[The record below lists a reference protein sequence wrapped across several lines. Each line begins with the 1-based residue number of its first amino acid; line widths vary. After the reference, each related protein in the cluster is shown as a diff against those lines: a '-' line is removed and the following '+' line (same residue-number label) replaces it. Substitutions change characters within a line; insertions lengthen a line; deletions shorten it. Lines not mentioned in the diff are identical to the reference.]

1 MATYGKPQSTVL
13 DRTVQTGHVAI
24 GEARKHF
31 HRTTMCAMALSRY
44 SLRWIIVRAVWSAAW
59 VPAPASGVA
68 GFPQEDQP
76 RNAQAPS
83 TALDRR
89 QLHDS
94 QIPQVKAWLEKH
106 ECFHM
111 HFTPTSSWWMSM
123 IERFFKPLRTNL
135 RFQTLL
141 HACLRHRAWSRGGC
155 FHCEK

>member
-44 SLRWIIVRAVWSAAW
+44 SLRWIIFR
-59 VPAPASGVA
+59 P
-68 GFPQEDQP
+68 FDQQHEYQHRHQEW
-76 RNAQAPS
+76 
-83 TALDRR
+83 LDFLKKISRETPKHL
-89 QLHDS
+89 QLHSIVDNYTTHKYH
-94 QIPQVKAWLEKH
+94 QVKAWLEKH
-106 ECFHM
+106 ERFHM
-111 HFTPTSSWWMSM
+111 HFTPTSRSWMNM

-141 HACLRHRAWSRGGC
+141 HAYLRHRAWSRGGC
-155 FHCEK
+155 YHCEK